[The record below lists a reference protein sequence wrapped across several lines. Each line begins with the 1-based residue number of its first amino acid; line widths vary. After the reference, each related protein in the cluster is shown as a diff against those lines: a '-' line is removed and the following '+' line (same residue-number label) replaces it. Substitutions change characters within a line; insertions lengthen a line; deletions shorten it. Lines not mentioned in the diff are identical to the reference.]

1 MKNLLARRSLVV
13 LTTVAALAGGVF
25 VVNAAAGWVA
35 TAADLGQ
42 PPLNAAELMSDLE
55 QERAYAATLGDQLR
69 EVASRATELETA
81 LAAAQDKAE
90 TDAAAAAQMASKLAA
105 AQAQLA
111 ALQAQMG
118 AAAAAQPAGSASSG
132 GTGGGSSDG
141 GEEEEHHA
149 TPEPTATPEPH

>member
-1 MKNLLARRSLVV
+1 MKNLLARRSLVI

-42 PPLNAAELMSDLE
+42 PPPNAAELMSDLE

-90 TDAAAAAQMASKLAA
+90 AAAAAAAQMASRLAA

-118 AAAAAQPAGSASSG
+118 AAAAQPAGSASSG